1 MKKLILIT
9 GILLSTSLW
18 ADMDRICTV
27 VYDVEGKPEEIL
39 EQIVEKQCERNNV
52 LEVLI
57 PEYDESTKRTLL
69 LISNYFCR
77 FDRNRDIEKNL
88 LSCILYSPNPRDD
101 S

>member
-1 MKKLILIT
+1 
-9 GILLSTSLW
+9 
-18 ADMDRICTV
+18 MDRICTV
-27 VYDVEGKPEEIL
+27 VFDGEGKPVEIL
-39 EQIVEKQCERNNV
+39 EQIEEKKCERNNV

-57 PEYDESTKRTLL
+57 SEYDEYTRGTLL

-77 FDRNRDIEKNL
+77 FDRNRDIERNV